1 MEDKMLDLNK
11 FFVEVHDNSDKHG
24 WWETER
30 SVGEILSLIHSEWSE
45 ALEEYRAGRPNVWH
59 KCEAPIEYGS
69 CCENGGGVCSKPV
82 CEYALGKDFMN
93 PKPEGVAVELID
105 GVIRIFDFIGAIG
118 GHLNNESTID
128 ELLEHME
135 DDRKADCKTPLPVFV
150 CILHFITSEAFK
162 QPDVENTGAVLMTV
176 AAMVMYWVRENGLDP
191 EKLMLE
197 KHEYNKGRPYKHG
210 NKVC

>member
-1 MEDKMLDLNK
+1 MTGINEFARQIHENA
-11 FFVEVHDNSDKHG
+11 VEHG

-59 KCEAPIEYGS
+59 KCMAPVEVGS
-69 CCENGGGVCSKPV
+69 ECENGGGVCDKPV
-82 CEYALGKDFMN
+82 CDFASYSN
-93 PKPEGVAVELID
+93 YHDPKPEGIAVELID

-118 GHLNNESTID
+118 GQLDNESTS
-128 ELLEHME
+128 EGVLKNMPE
-135 DDRKADCKTPLPVFV
+135 DRKRDCETSLPDFV
-150 CILHFITSEAFK
+150 CILHFVTSEAFK
-162 QPDVENTGAVLMTV
+162 QDDTEMTGAVLMTAV
-176 AAMVMYWVRENGLDP
+176 AMVFYWITQQGLDP

-197 KHEYNKGRPYKHG
+197 KHAYNKGRPYKHG